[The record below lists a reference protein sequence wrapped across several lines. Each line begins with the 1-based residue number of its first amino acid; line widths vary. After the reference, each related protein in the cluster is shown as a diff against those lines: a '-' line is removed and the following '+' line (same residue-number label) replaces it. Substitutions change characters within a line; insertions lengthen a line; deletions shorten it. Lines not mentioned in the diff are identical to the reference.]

1 MQQNIYGAPIF
12 FPARKKNPEN
22 QETTKEIAVLQAGC
36 VGVGRHLLDHVVSS
50 RSLLAALVF
59 PECVCE
65 LSDKVGGSL
74 SIGSW
79 GKNSSQKV
87 NSLGCFSHDDC
98 LGVVDC
104 SASTET
110 VEVLSRV
117 VDHGSGH
124 ISLQV
129 HVGWTSYYSF
139 P

>member
-1 MQQNIYGAPIF
+1 MQQVFRGMASVLFSCSFIVFQPGASASAAIF
-12 FPARKKNPEN
+12 LITSSPPDLSSPLWFSRSASASYRCVRRQVSDSCARCDG
-22 QETTKEIAVLQAGC
+22 A
-36 VGVGRHLLDHVVSS
+36 GVGRRVSERGTVV
-50 RSLLAALVF
+50 
-59 PECVCE
+59 
-65 LSDKVGGSL
+65 K
-74 SIGSW
+74 
-79 GKNSSQKV
+79 